1 MLGRGMQINKKI
13 RESNFTDNQS
23 TLYIALIPPDRNTA
37 AREMGSQYMLL
48 PAHCLLHWLC
58 MNLATNLAQIGFI
71 SPAARSQKAGQARTY
86 KANVLINN
94 KIASIVEKQ

>member
-1 MLGRGMQINKKI
+1 MQINKKI

-48 PAHCLLHWLC
+48 PAHLSPALTMHEPSHEPSPDWL
-58 MNLATNLAQIGFI
+58 
-71 SPAARSQKAGQARTY
+71 SPAARSQKGWSG
-86 KANVLINN
+86 KNVQSQCAD
-94 KIASIVEKQ
+94 KE